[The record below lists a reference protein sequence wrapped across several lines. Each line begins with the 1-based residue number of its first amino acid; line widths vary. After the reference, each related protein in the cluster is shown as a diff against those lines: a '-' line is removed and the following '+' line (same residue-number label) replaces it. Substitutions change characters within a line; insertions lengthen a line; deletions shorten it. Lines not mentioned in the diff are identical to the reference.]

1 MKLYSRR
8 VYTASGCKAA
18 TIEIEGG
25 RIVSVAEGACPADAV
40 NYGEM
45 RIIPGI
51 FDTHNHG
58 TSGFDLM
65 ETGTDFSERKAIVRG
80 YLKGLAAQ
88 GTVNIFPTVSDA
100 EGIRAVAEVARE
112 TVDGANVLGIHS
124 EGPWLSRVGEKGVRT
139 PWPEVSIDA
148 ARELVEA
155 GGGMLRLM
163 ALAPEIPGIDEVIDY
178 LLSAGVTVAAAHSD
192 NTYEAAHAAYG
203 RGISVATH
211 TGNVMTDMH
220 HRDIGGLGAALTD
233 SRVMC
238 EVICDGMHICNDMLG
253 IYFRIKDYGHFMM
266 ISDCT
271 ALSGAEPGVYDGGGL
286 CEDYEG

>member
-1 MKLYSRR
+1 MVEERDGMKLYSRR

-88 GTVNIFPTVSDA
+88 IG
-100 EGIRAVAEVARE
+100 RAHV
-112 TVDGANVLGIHS
+112 
-124 EGPWLSRVGEKGVRT
+124 
-139 PWPEVSIDA
+139 
-148 ARELVEA
+148 
-155 GGGMLRLM
+155 
-163 ALAPEIPGIDEVIDY
+163 
-178 LLSAGVTVAAAHSD
+178 
-192 NTYEAAHAAYG
+192 
-203 RGISVATH
+203 
-211 TGNVMTDMH
+211 
-220 HRDIGGLGAALTD
+220 
-233 SRVMC
+233 
-238 EVICDGMHICNDMLG
+238 
-253 IYFRIKDYGHFMM
+253 
-266 ISDCT
+266 
-271 ALSGAEPGVYDGGGL
+271 
-286 CEDYEG
+286 